1 MTVIRPNSVS
11 GITSIT
17 AQADE
22 INFFRSNGTLAG
34 LQLNGVNFN
43 TTTGVSTFN
52 NLDVGGVLTYQDVTN
67 VDSVGIITARS
78 TIDAQGDVSI
88 ADKIIHTGDTNT
100 AIRFPAADTITAET
114 AGNERLRITS
124 DGDILTS
131 GNTQLFGSNT
141 SDGSDNKAIM
151 INGGGAVSDSRGG
164 YLLVHGNEHSS
175 NAGIIRLHAGNVG
188 TAYIAFNTSGN
199 ERLRI
204 TSTGEV
210 NIGGNFSETS
220 HPLNISHSTKP
231 SLALHTGTTLRADF
245 SATTGITSIRSHANS
260 PFTINIGGSGET
272 EAFRIDANGDINLGN
287 NPTNQYGYKL
297 NIQDS
302 AVIYAQTA
310 SSGGLEA
317 KWHLD
322 NSAQLMTF
330 GTVSTDDLSF
340 VTTNV
345 ERLRISSGG
354 GHKITCNVPYYAA
367 NLTECNTGSLA
378 FNINQTRSGQTKGI
392 AFGAIGNGTTRTGI
406 QCYDTSDNS
415 ANTLLLN
422 PLGGR
427 VAINISGE
435 PSATFEVGSSIGGD
449 YSHTKHGWAQK
460 RYFSV
465 TINTSEHRW
474 YKMVNY
480 AAGAMLIG
488 EFVFF
493 SSRNGGFN
501 QTKGFHTWRVS
512 YNGYNNNI
520 YGTSGSDSGSLST
533 GTAAGV
539 NITAGGSPQNV
550 YMEIPDSIY
559 GGRVYG
565 YFEGVINN
573 WQFDEGT
580 YLTSAP

>member
-114 AGNERLRITS
+114 A
-124 DGDILTS
+124 
-131 GNTQLFGSNT
+131 
-141 SDGSDNKAIM
+141 
-151 INGGGAVSDSRGG
+151 
-164 YLLVHGNEHSS
+164 
-175 NAGIIRLHAGNVG
+175 
-188 TAYIAFNTSGN
+188 GN

-501 QTKGFHTWRVS
+501 QTKGFHTWRIS

-520 YGTSGSDSGSLST
+520 HGTSGSDSGSLST